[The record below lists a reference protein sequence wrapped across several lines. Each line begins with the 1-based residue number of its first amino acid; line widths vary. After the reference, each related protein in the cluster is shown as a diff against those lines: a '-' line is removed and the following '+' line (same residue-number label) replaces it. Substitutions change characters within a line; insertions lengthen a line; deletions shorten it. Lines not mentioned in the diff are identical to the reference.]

1 MLKVE
6 LHNHGT
12 HGDPVPCFATTTEI
26 EIAEQLRLQLE
37 KQLLA
42 PSTSPPSLPPPS
54 SDASAG
60 APGPGARH
68 PYGREPL

>member
-12 HGDPVPCFATTTEI
+12 HGDPVPCFATATEI

-42 PSTSPPSLPPPS
+42 PSMSPPSLPPPS
-54 SDASAG
+54 SDATAA
-60 APGPGARH
+60 APGPVTRH